1 MKALAL
7 CLIASPAMAE
17 PVCIPRVDLIA
28 KLDADYAERQ
38 TMRAAESRGGVV
50 EVYVSPQGSW
60 TMVVIPPTSGPL
72 QACLIAAGTDFK
84 MIAQGV
90 EG

>member
-7 CLIASPAMAE
+7 CLIASPAFAE
-17 PVCIPRVDLIA
+17 PVCIPRDDLIA
-28 KLDADYAERQ
+28 KLDAGYHERQ
-38 TMRAAESRGGVV
+38 TVRAAEARGGVV
-50 EVYVSPQGSW
+50 EVYVSASGSW
-60 TMVVIPPTSGPL
+60 TLVVVPPTDGPL
-72 QACLIAAGTDFK
+72 QACLIAAGTDFM